1 MAYYGNTA
9 SLLSTVAENK
19 FPYFLN
25 TVLAL
30 RINSCVIKK
39 SVAESF
45 VQYDLSFHACV
56 VKFDAVPQSLDFQ
69 KVKLTDGE
77 KVGGFFE
84 ASRVYGF
91 R

>member
-19 FPYFLN
+19 FSHFLN
-25 TVLAL
+25 TVLTL
-30 RINSCVIKK
+30 WINPCVIKK
-39 SVAESF
+39 SVAESL
-45 VQYDLSFHACV
+45 VQYNLSFHSCV
-56 VKFDAVPQSLDFQ
+56 VKFNAVSQSLDFQ
-69 KVKLTDGE
+69 KVVLADGR